1 MNDEINFKVLC
12 EKLDGNIIQDNG
24 NKIILINCSINN
36 RDQIDED
43 IIDFLESICDKSDKK
58 LLTASCNENGVNVD
72 IYTTEKLFFKDDNR
86 EKILKKI
93 NLLSTV
99 SFKDNKLKVF
109 DSIFDNIIL
118 LYNNPKIENHGLN
131 SNYSFSDFITE
142 DLINKCSI
150 INVMD

>member
-36 RDQIDED
+36 RNQIDEN
-43 IIDFLESICDKSDKK
+43 IIDFLESIRCKSDKK
-58 LLTASCNENGVNVD
+58 LLTASYNNGVNVEVYA
-72 IYTTEKLFFKDDNR
+72 IEKLFFNDDNS
-86 EKILKKI
+86 EKIQKEI
-93 NLLSTV
+93 DLLDTIG
-99 SFKDNKLKVF
+99 FKENKLILF

-118 LYNNPKIENHGLN
+118 LYNNPKIENYVLN
-131 SNYSFSDFITE
+131 SDYSFSDFITE
-142 DLINKCSI
+142 DLINRCSI